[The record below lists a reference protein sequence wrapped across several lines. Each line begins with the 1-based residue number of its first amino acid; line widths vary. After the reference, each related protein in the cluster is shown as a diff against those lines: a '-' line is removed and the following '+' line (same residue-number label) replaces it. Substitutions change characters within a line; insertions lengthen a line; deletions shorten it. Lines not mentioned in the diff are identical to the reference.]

1 MPPKEKENSDQLQI
15 SYLVKAASHA
25 VFQSP
30 SPRSMEKGPITK
42 LKGARNDDM
51 LPHQI
56 SRRSFMA
63 PLSVKYSIVQKIAGR
78 PQTMK
83 ELFFIHFHP

>member
-1 MPPKEKENSDQLQI
+1 MPPKEKENRDQLQI

-42 LKGARNDDM
+42 LKGARNVDM

-56 SRRSFMA
+56 SRRSFITESSSG
-63 PLSVKYSIVQKIAGR
+63 P
-78 PQTMK
+78 
-83 ELFFIHFHP
+83 

>member
-1 MPPKEKENSDQLQI
+1 MPPKEKENSDQVQI

-30 SPRSMEKGPITK
+30 SPRNMEKGPTMK
-42 LKGARNDDM
+42 LKGARNVDM
-51 LPHQI
+51 LLHQI

-63 PLSVKYSIVQKIAGR
+63 PLSVYLSIVQKIAGR
-78 PQTMK
+78 PQTMN